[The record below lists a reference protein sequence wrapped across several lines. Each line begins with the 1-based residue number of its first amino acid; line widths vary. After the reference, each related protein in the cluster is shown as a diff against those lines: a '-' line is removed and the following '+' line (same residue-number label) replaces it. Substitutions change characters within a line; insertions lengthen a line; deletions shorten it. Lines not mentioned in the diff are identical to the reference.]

1 MRHRVAR
8 RGSGDERGRNPSAGG
23 VDHLSRR
30 RGPLELIR
38 RGAFLVLQSSRKQV
52 HGLSSQTLVA
62 VAHPCCAAESAV
74 PRRRNPSSR
83 LTCGIQSNTARVCR

>member
-30 RGPLELIR
+30 RGPLDLIR
-38 RGAFLVLQSSRKQV
+38 RGAFLVIQSSRKQV
-52 HGLSSQTLVA
+52 HGLSSQTQVA
-62 VAHPCCAAESAV
+62 VAHPCCVAESAV

-83 LTCGIQSNTARVCR
+83 LTCGVQSNTACVCR